1 MLDTG
6 IQMGEFAQGITH
18 HVVATTGQVFPV
30 FVGFA
35 AHGGDFEAQH
45 DAQLGQQAT
54 DAVDEG
60 GALFHVALAN
70 VLGADGQSR

>member
-18 HVVATTGQVFPV
+18 HVVAPTRQVFQV
-30 FVGFA
+30 LVGFA
-35 AHGGDFEAQH
+35 ARGCGFGGQH

-70 VLGADGQSR
+70 VLGADGESR